1 MLIISDNSALSALA
15 ETDLLHVLPVIFG
28 SVVITESVHG
38 ECRHRGAPE
47 VLRTW
52 IADPPDWLSIVPD
65 PAVLLPETA
74 SLGSGEAASI
84 SLAWAHRR
92 DSLLILDER
101 RGRRVAQALGISIT
115 GVLAICAEAA
125 NRRLVDFEEALRRLV
140 AVDFH
145 LSESVVAEVRRRL
158 K

>member
-15 ETDLLHVLPVIFG
+15 ETDLLRVLPVIFG

-52 IADPPDWLSIVPD
+52 IADPPEWLSIVPD

-84 SLAWAHRR
+84 SLAWAH
-92 DSLLILDER
+92 R

-125 NRRLVDFEEALRRLV
+125 NRRLVDFEEALQRLV